1 MVQWGHW
8 SDSSEEDRWGGYE
21 NSARWEINRHLVEI
35 EKLQETIQDLNHKI
49 DYLSKRNL
57 DIHAFFD
64 TLEEMITEA
73 DETYHYVQGSKEE
86 EKELGKDYDKVLS
99 NLEGKWELASDIE
112 TAYKELQNKGYIDDM
127 LESHKYIDTSGV
139 LLNDNCHEVR
149 DLHHEIIIV
158 PDNLRQD
165 YEVRYIDEN

>member
-8 SDSSEEDRWGGYE
+8 SDSSEEDKYGYE
-21 NSARWEINRHLVEI
+21 DSARWEIHNHMVEN
-35 EKLQETIQDLNHKI
+35 EKLKETIQDLNHKI

-64 TLEEMITEA
+64 TLQEMLYEA
-73 DETYHYVQGSKEE
+73 DEHYHYVQGSKEE
-86 EKELGKDYDKVLS
+86 EEELGKDYDKVLT

-127 LESHKYIDTSGV
+127 LESHKYIDEGGV
-139 LLNDNCHEVR
+139 LLNSNYHEVR

-158 PDNLRQD
+158 PVEIRRD
-165 YEVRYIDEN
+165 YEVVTNEN

>member
-8 SDSSEEDRWGGYE
+8 SDSSEEDKYGYE
-21 NSARWEINRHLVEI
+21 DSARWEIHKHMVEN
-35 EKLQETIQDLNHKI
+35 EKLKETIQDLNHKI

-64 TLEEMITEA
+64 TLQEMLYEA
-73 DETYHYVQGSKEE
+73 DEHYHYVQGSKEE
-86 EKELGKDYDKVLS
+86 EEELGKDYDKVLT

-127 LESHKYIDTSGV
+127 LESHKYIDDGGV
-139 LLNDNCHEVR
+139 LLNSNYHEVR

-158 PDNLRQD
+158 PDNIRED
-165 YEVRYIDEN
+165 YEVVTNEN

>member
-8 SDSSEEDRWGGYE
+8 SDSSEEDKYGYE
-21 NSARWEINRHLVEI
+21 DSARWEIHKHMVEN
-35 EKLQETIQDLNHKI
+35 EKLKKTIQDLNHKI

-64 TLEEMITEA
+64 TLQEMLYEA
-73 DETYHYVQGSKEE
+73 DEHYHYVQGSKEE

-127 LESHKYIDTSGV
+127 LESHKYIDQNGV
-139 LLNDNCHEVR
+139 LLNSNYHEVR
-149 DLHHEIIIV
+149 DLHHEIIII
-158 PDNLRQD
+158 PDNLKEE
-165 YEVRYIDEN
+165 YEVVYL

>member
-8 SDSSEEDRWGGYE
+8 SDSSEEDRYGYE
-21 NSARWEINRHLVEI
+21 DSARWEIHNHMVEN
-35 EKLQETIQDLNHKI
+35 EKLKETIQDLNHKI

-64 TLEEMITEA
+64 RLEEMITEA

-86 EKELGKDYDKVLS
+86 EKELGKDYNKVLN

-149 DLHHEIIIV
+149 DLHHQIIIV

-165 YEVRYIDEN
+165 YEVRYANEI

>member
-8 SDSSEEDRWGGYE
+8 SDSSEEDKYGYE
-21 NSARWEINRHLVEI
+21 DSARWEIHNHMVEN
-35 EKLQETIQDLNHKI
+35 EKLKETIQDLNHKI

-64 TLEEMITEA
+64 TLQEMLYEA
-73 DETYHYVQGSKEE
+73 DEHYHYVQGSKVEE
-86 EKELGKDYDKVLS
+86 EELGKDYDKVVT

-127 LESHKYIDTSGV
+127 LESHKYIDEGGV
-139 LLNDNCHEVR
+139 LLNSNYHEVR

-158 PDNLRQD
+158 PVEIRRD
-165 YEVRYIDEN
+165 YEVVTNEN

>member
-8 SDSSEEDRWGGYE
+8 SDSSEEDRYGYE
-21 NSARWEINRHLVEI
+21 DSARWEIHNHMVEN
-35 EKLQETIQDLNHKI
+35 EKLKETIQDLNHKI

-64 TLEEMITEA
+64 RLEEMITEA

-86 EKELGKDYDKVLS
+86 EKELGKDYNKVLT
-99 NLEGKWELASDIE
+99 NLEGKWEMASDIE

-149 DLHHEIIIV
+149 DLHHQIIIV

-165 YEVRYIDEN
+165 YEVRYANEI

>member
-8 SDSSEEDRWGGYE
+8 SDSSEEDRYGYE
-21 NSARWEINRHLVEI
+21 DSARWEIHNHMVEN
-35 EKLQETIQDLNHKI
+35 EKLKETIQDLNHKI

-64 TLEEMITEA
+64 RLEEMITEA

-86 EKELGKDYDKVLS
+86 EKELGKDYDKVLT